1 MQITNGEF
9 FVCSSFILLPYY
21 ATIYAKRKK
30 TETPFQGQNTQEWTI
45 LRHQW
50 SPITKAAKNILLDKC
65 VIDVLACVKR
75 ASKRL

>member
-30 TETPFQGQNTQEWTI
+30 TETPFQG
-45 LRHQW
+45 
-50 SPITKAAKNILLDKC
+50 TKHARMDYYDISGVPLQKQPKISCSIN
-65 VIDVLACVKR
+65 V
-75 ASKRL
+75 